1 MNNTVETD
9 PGVMTDS
16 PRPSPPNFMAGVAA
30 RVPRWLAEVPLYQGR
45 LRSPEC
51 REPRSDFYRCFR
63 LLPIITKQEIRRG
76 FPRNFLRAGVD
87 LGNLLEREL
96 VELERTAGT
105 TEEPTPLLLAQG
117 WWAEQERAALQLNSF
132 VASLLRG
139 QARVRRVSIVSP
151 SCNNDICYRGV
162 PSRLE
167 RMIGD
172 NLFVNLS
179 RHPFLWTEATLAR
192 MAEEAVDWQPQFL
205 DVDPVYGVLFALY
218 CERQRLV
225 FPSLKFVLSSYEFLS
240 TVHRR
245 LLQRVFRV
253 PVLNLFGSTETGH
266 LLMENQRGEMTPNLK
281 TAFLEVIE
289 PDAQG
294 ISQLVVT
301 TLDNDYMPLIRYG
314 IGDLVRA
321 KGQPGQVSY
330 ELHGRTKDALRS
342 VRGHRIT
349 VGQVDQC
356 LAPSSGIVHYQLG
369 QESLVQFTLYYVPDA
384 GADINPAL
392 AGLRL
397 RLADLLGTTDGL
409 SMRAVDY
416 LPCETSGK
424 YRLCRPQA

>member
-1 MNNTVETD
+1 MNNPVEID
-9 PGVMTDS
+9 PGVMTGS
-16 PRPSPPNFMAGVAA
+16 PRSSRPNSMAGVAA
-30 RVPRWLAEVPLYQGR
+30 RVPRWLAEVPLYQG
-45 LRSPEC
+45 LWRSPEC
-51 REPRSDFYRCFR
+51 REPRSDFSRCFR

-87 LGNLLEREL
+87 LANLLECEL
-96 VELERTAGT
+96 VELERTSGT

-117 WWAEQERAALQLNSF
+117 WWAEQEKAALQLNSF

-167 RMIGD
+167 RTVGD

-179 RHPFLWTEATLAR
+179 RHPFLWSEANLAR
-192 MAEEAVDWQPQFL
+192 MAEEAVDWQPRFL

-225 FPSLKFVLSSYEFLS
+225 FPSLRFVLCSYEFLS

-266 LLMENQRGEMTPNLK
+266 LLMENQWGEMTPNLK
-281 TAFLEVIE
+281 TAFLEVIK

-294 ISQLVVT
+294 IGQLVVT

-321 KGQPGQVSY
+321 NGQPGQVSY
-330 ELHGRTKDALRS
+330 ELHGRAKDALRS
-342 VRGHRIT
+342 VRGHRIA

-369 QESLVQFTLYYVPDA
+369 QESPAQFTLYYVPDT

-392 AGLRL
+392 AELRL

-409 SMRAVDY
+409 TMRAVDF

-424 YRLCRPQA
+424 FRLCRPPA